1 MGLQTEFALRE
12 HLTANRLNSSSGVA
26 GNNPQRVMTHLSK
39 CFQAID
45 RLILD
50 ESGARPKGCGIVSC
64 VGIESCQWTSPLL
77 LDGKV
82 EQYMNGIIDKMR
94 SELKSVLLNSVKA
107 YPAKKRTEWL
117 FDWPSQVHHHHL
129 HRVSPFLSF
138 QPHFLLAALSVLHWP
153 CSAQRSPLSRYL
165 VPPPWANSASHPD
178 VLKQWFYNS
187 SSNQWYV

>member
-1 MGLQTEFALRE
+1 
-12 HLTANRLNSSSGVA
+12 
-26 GNNPQRVMTHLSK
+26 MTHLSK

-64 VGIESCQWTSPLL
+64 VGIETCNWTSPLL

-117 FDWPSQVHHHHL
+117 FDWPSQVCTPNSWRFFIYTCGNVVIL
-129 HRVSPFLSF
+129 RLQVTCASVNPELECRLSW
-138 QPHFLLAALSVLHWP
+138 LSI
-153 CSAQRSPLSRYL
+153 RSTGAKRLRRRLPR
-165 VPPPWANSASHPD
+165 
-178 VLKQWFYNS
+178 
-187 SSNQWYV
+187 

>member
-1 MGLQTEFALRE
+1 
-12 HLTANRLNSSSGVA
+12 
-26 GNNPQRVMTHLSK
+26 MTHLSK

-64 VGIESCQWTSPLL
+64 VGTETCQWSSPLL

-107 YPAKKRTEWL
+107 YPAKPRTEWL
-117 FDWPSQVHHHHL
+117 FDWPSQVGPY
-129 HRVSPFLSF
+129 SSIPTLSL
-138 QPHFLLAALSVLHWP
+138 QIQLDRCLYRQQ
-153 CSAQRSPLSRYL
+153 SA
-165 VPPPWANSASHPD
+165 D
-178 VLKQWFYNS
+178 I
-187 SSNQWYV
+187 

>member
-1 MGLQTEFALRE
+1 
-12 HLTANRLNSSSGVA
+12 
-26 GNNPQRVMTHLSK
+26 MTHLSK

-64 VGIESCQWTSPLL
+64 VGIETCNWTSPLL

-117 FDWPSQVHHHHL
+117 FDWPSQVCSL
-129 HRVSPFLSF
+129 PT
-138 QPHFLLAALSVLHWP
+138 PAAML
-153 CSAQRSPLSRYL
+153 
-165 VPPPWANSASHPD
+165 
-178 VLKQWFYNS
+178 
-187 SSNQWYV
+187 